1 MKAFFREG
9 GSLFM
14 SRGMQWMSLLGGS
27 FLSLFGLMK
36 LYQEADWVLLV
47 LGLLIVG
54 FTISNMTK
62 SRQVGKGV

>member
-1 MKAFFREG
+1 
-9 GSLFM
+9 M
-14 SRGMQWMSLLGGS
+14 SRRMQW
-27 FLSLFGLMK
+27 LSLFGGSALTLFGVMK

-62 SRQVGKGV
+62 NRHGEK

>member
-1 MKAFFREG
+1 
-9 GSLFM
+9 M
-14 SRGMQWMSLLGGS
+14 SRRMQWMSLFGGS
-27 FLSLFGLMK
+27 FLTLFGLMK

-62 SRQVGKGV
+62 SRQGEK